1 VAERHTSSNN
11 IPVSACDEINVIRAP
26 VWTPPVF
33 DEEDILPS
41 SVEPS
46 KVSLLPSVGHSG
58 AGSSFDPSA
67 AKRHI
72 GSDSVSVGM
81 PPVLDDDLPSSTV
94 SIPSYLQC
102 TDSLGVNLHP
112 DSAILV
118 HGLFYSI
125 RIFCTASFSRSV
137 SRYISNMLV
146 SELSAVERVIC
157 FKTYRELH
165 LSAFISRCLCMYHSR
180 YRPTFIRALANIRVL
195 SGSSDHGLTSL
206 NGVNLVDFL
215 SKLDCAIRDLV
226 WSVFN
231 SRWAV
236 ETGKACSELACGLLN
251 DVSCKDLIRVLGV
264 ADVPVASFSVFRK
277 YMMNKSKTSVSS
289 SKITAVGTDSG
300 SGITGH
306 EPLPP
311 ERRFKSKKQLGSSL
325 LLEEDY
331 GSSSDKSSS
340 NIIDDALVSTGDS
353 ACSEFVALVG
363 GSTTATSH
371 SPSISLPTPASS
383 YPSTSGPHSQSKTQ
397 LGSLL
402 LLEESSDQSPRFV
415 ALFSYRDQ
423 SGSVS
428 TAGTGPTFVG
438 SPEGTGS
445 SLPFVTRSVSESNV
459 SSESL
464 LTVSDAVLVPTADD
478 TVPNL
483 EVSGDELSA
492 SSSLPSF
499 EWEQVPI
506 FPPFLQHHWLE
517 KLD

>member
-1 VAERHTSSNN
+1 
-11 IPVSACDEINVIRAP
+11 
-26 VWTPPVF
+26 
-33 DEEDILPS
+33 
-41 SVEPS
+41 
-46 KVSLLPSVGHSG
+46 
-58 AGSSFDPSA
+58 
-67 AKRHI
+67 
-72 GSDSVSVGM
+72 
-81 PPVLDDDLPSSTV
+81 
-94 SIPSYLQC
+94 
-102 TDSLGVNLHP
+102 
-112 DSAILV
+112 
-118 HGLFYSI
+118 
-125 RIFCTASFSRSV
+125 
-137 SRYISNMLV
+137 
-146 SELSAVERVIC
+146 
-157 FKTYRELH
+157 
-165 LSAFISRCLCMYHSR
+165 
-180 YRPTFIRALANIRVL
+180 
-195 SGSSDHGLTSL
+195 
-206 NGVNLVDFL
+206 
-215 SKLDCAIRDLV
+215 
-226 WSVFN
+226 
-231 SRWAV
+231 
-236 ETGKACSELACGLLN
+236 
-251 DVSCKDLIRVLGV
+251 
-264 ADVPVASFSVFRK
+264 
-277 YMMNKSKTSVSS
+277 KSKTSVSS

-340 NIIDDALVSTGDS
+340 NIIDDALVSTGDG

-383 YPSTSGPHSQSKTQ
+383 YPSTYPSTSGPHSQSKTQ

-428 TAGTGPTFVG
+428 TAGTDPTFVG